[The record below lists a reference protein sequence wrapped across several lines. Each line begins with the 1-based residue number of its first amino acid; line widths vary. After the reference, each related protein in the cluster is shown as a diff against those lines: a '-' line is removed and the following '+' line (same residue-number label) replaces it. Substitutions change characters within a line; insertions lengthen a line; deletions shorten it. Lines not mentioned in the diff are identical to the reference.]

1 MGTLTKKCQT
11 ETLVVLLC
19 LSKLK
24 KSSSK

>member
-19 LSKLK
+19 LPKIK